1 MDPERSAGSDLVSAK
16 LITIGRR
23 GCCDSPGAGNS
34 ERIRQGVSV
43 MPEATRTQSRA
54 RVTLNSDG
62 QRHPMENGLTAFT
75 FVVGM
80 LAFAISFIVRAHL
93 AGSVLGLVAFVVGL
107 YAQMVSNTR
116 EQRVLIMAGIIAAF
130 VGLGLSVAHGGF
142 G

>member
-1 MDPERSAGSDLVSAK
+1 
-16 LITIGRR
+16 
-23 GCCDSPGAGNS
+23 
-34 ERIRQGVSV
+34 

-62 QRHPMENGLTAFT
+62 QRHPRENGLTAFT

-80 LAFAISFIVRAHL
+80 VAFAIGFIVRAHL
-93 AGSVLGLVAFVVGL
+93 AGSVLGMVAFVVGL

-116 EQRVLIMAGIIAAF
+116 EQRVVIMAGIIAAF

>member
-1 MDPERSAGSDLVSAK
+1 
-16 LITIGRR
+16 
-23 GCCDSPGAGNS
+23 
-34 ERIRQGVSV
+34 

-62 QRHPMENGLTAFT
+62 QRHPVENVLTAFT
-75 FVVGM
+75 FVVGI
-80 LAFAISFIVRAHL
+80 LAFAVGFIVRAHL

-107 YAQMVSNTR
+107 YAQLVSNTR

-130 VGLGLSVAHGGF
+130 VGLGLSIAHGGF